1 LNAKQ
6 AISFFVKYEI
16 CKSEDKKIQS
26 HSLDNLLTKEK
37 LVIKT
42 DDSDVTISSHPSKA
56 KKGWIEAEEKHGDNK
71 KKCRNISFFF

>member
-1 LNAKQ
+1 
-6 AISFFVKYEI
+6 
-16 CKSEDKKIQS
+16 
-26 HSLDNLLTKEK
+26 LDNLLTKEK

-42 DDSDVTISSHPSKA
+42 DDSDVTISRHPSKA